1 MRKFLIIL
9 LNILIFAAASILLSR
24 TEKNGDLILR
34 IIYSVALV
42 KAGFNITKTLKNGS
56 IISVGE

>member
-1 MRKFLIIL
+1 MRKFLIIF

-24 TEKNGDLILR
+24 TEKSGDLILR

-42 KAGFNITKTLKNGS
+42 KAGFNITKALKN
-56 IISVGE
+56 E

>member
-1 MRKFLIIL
+1 MRKFLIIF

-24 TEKNGDLILR
+24 TQKSGDLILR

-42 KAGFNITKTLKNGS
+42 KAGFNITKTLKN
-56 IISVGE
+56 E

>member
-24 TEKNGDLILR
+24 TQKSGDLILR

-42 KAGFNITKTLKNGS
+42 KAGFNITKTLKN
-56 IISVGE
+56 E

>member
-9 LNILIFAAASILLSR
+9 LNVLIFAAASILLSR
-24 TEKNGDLILR
+24 TQKSGDLILR

-42 KAGFNITKTLKNGS
+42 KAGFNITKALKN
-56 IISVGE
+56 E